1 MTGAITNFLCAKA
14 VISANENSKNG
25 LKILRLSGKAPA
37 APCRGRDIMPQVS
50 VDTFHCEGVTFV
62 MDIENVLS
70 WEDHVQIASIPIR
83 AVLLSLL
90 GCIHHLLDCSGRFV
104 RTHHMTYNL
113 SWIPAHHRHD
123 IDIFPRF
130 RAGLAFQK
138 PVQFIQFYRLWR
150 AESSALSTSFFA
162 FSFYPICHIGFVHS
176 QYFPTPAA
184 ADTAVVYFDCQL
196 PGLFRIR
203 VPLPGYGVIYA
214 ALLAFAAPRPR
225 TVVPCPDPILCLSAF
240 RTFFPCLFCSL
251 SHTPYSTIISL
262 FWTIPGK

>member
-138 PVQFIQFYRLWR
+138 PVQFIQRYRLRR
-150 AESSALSTSFFA
+150 AESSALFHIIFCVLFLSNLPHWICSFPV
-162 FSFYPICHIGFVHS
+162 FS
-176 QYFPTPAA
+176 Q
-184 ADTAVVYFDCQL
+184 
-196 PGLFRIR
+196 
-203 VPLPGYGVIYA
+203 
-214 ALLAFAAPRPR
+214 PRGR
-225 TVVPCPDPILCLSAF
+225 
-240 RTFFPCLFCSL
+240 
-251 SHTPYSTIISL
+251 
-262 FWTIPGK
+262 